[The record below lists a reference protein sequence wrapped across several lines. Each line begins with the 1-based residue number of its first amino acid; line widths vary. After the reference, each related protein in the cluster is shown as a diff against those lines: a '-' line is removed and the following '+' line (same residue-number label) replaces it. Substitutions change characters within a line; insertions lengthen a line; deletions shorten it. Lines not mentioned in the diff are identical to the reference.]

1 MFKVVEMVSR
11 TKPFSPSKI
20 SIINSCPLRY
30 LLETESHPSVSPP
43 SNIYALIGTAIHK
56 IIEDNL
62 SNPSI
67 SGGEIKK
74 QFLGAIDR
82 LASNNKRAP
91 LICWVYEKFGLG
103 GTLTSEKVIT
113 SVQQIKRLLDKYGN
127 DKSLER
133 SDKKLPSQ
141 KYEISS
147 LGSEKWFELAKFELA
162 GKIDLS
168 YLDDEGVIHVI
179 DFKSGKVIDEEG
191 LPKEEY
197 LLQIGVYGLMVEDST
212 SHSNLLLELI
222 GSHTSW
228 SGCLDETLRGRV
240 VDMIAYAKSKLPLGK
255 EIDASEISITGD
267 HCLSCRSRFACSK
280 YVNAL
285 KERVYGD
292 ENSICSPCD
301 IAGVVKKVSARGD
314 LIDLIISPTD
324 AVTCSIMGLPR
335 TLYPEFKVDDSIAGY
350 FLGTLDIENRC
361 NFPANFYV
369 IRDEAPRMS
378 SFESMVALM
387 DDGNK

>member
-1 MFKVVEMVSR
+1 MFKVLDVVSR

-20 SIINSCPLRY
+20 SVINLCPLRY
-30 LLETESHPSVSPP
+30 LLETEGYPSVSPP
-43 SNIYALIGTAIHK
+43 SSIYALTGTAIHK

-67 SGGEIKK
+67 SGADIKK
-74 QFLGAIDR
+74 QFLDAIDR
-82 LASNNKRAP
+82 LALNNKRAP

-113 SVQQIKRLLDKYGN
+113 SVQQVKRLLDKYGK

-133 SDKKLPSQ
+133 SDTKLPSQ
-141 KYEISS
+141 KYEFSS
-147 LGSEKWFELAKFELA
+147 LGSEKWFEVTKLELA

-179 DFKSGKVIDEEG
+179 DFKSGKVIDDEG

-197 LLQIGVYGLMVEDST
+197 ILQIGVYGLMVEDST

-228 SGCLDETLRGRV
+228 SGLLDEPLRGRV
-240 VDMIAYAKSKLPLGK
+240 VDLITHAKNILPLGK
-255 EIDASEISITGD
+255 EIDAYEISMTGE
-267 HCLSCRSRFACSK
+267 HCLSCRSRFACGK
-280 YVNAL
+280 YVSAL
-285 KERVYGD
+285 KDRAYG
-292 ENSICSPCD
+292 EESTICSPSD
-301 IAGVVKKVSARGD
+301 VIGVVKKTSTRGD
-314 LIDLIISPTD
+314 LIDLIVSP
-324 AVTCSIMGLPR
+324 VGGITCSIMGLPQ
-335 TLYPEFKVDDSIAGY
+335 TLYPEFKEGDLIAGY
-350 FLGTLDIENRC
+350 FLGILDIENRC

-369 IRDEAPRMS
+369 IRDESPRKS
-378 SFESMVALM
+378 SFESMVALV
-387 DDGNK
+387 DARSK

>member
-1 MFKVVEMVSR
+1 MFKVLDKVAR

-30 LLETESHPSVSPP
+30 LLETESYHSVSPP
-43 SNIYALIGTAIHK
+43 SNIYALTGTAIHK

-67 SGGEIKK
+67 SGAEIKK
-74 QFLGAIDR
+74 QFLGVLDR
-82 LASNNKRAP
+82 LAINNKRAP

-103 GTLTSEKVIT
+103 GTLANERVIS
-113 SVQQIKRLLDKYGN
+113 SVQQIKRLLDKYGK

-133 SDKKLPSQ
+133 PDTKLPSQ
-141 KYEISS
+141 KYEFSS
-147 LGSEKWFELAKFELA
+147 LGAEKWFELAKFELA

-168 YLDDEGVIHVI
+168 YLDDEGVIHVV
-179 DFKSGKVIDEEG
+179 DFKSGKVIDDEG

-212 SHSNLLLELI
+212 SHPNLLLELI

-228 SGCLDETLRGRV
+228 SGCLDESLRGRV
-240 VDMIAYAKSKLPLGK
+240 VDLITYAKNNLPLNK
-255 EIDASEISITGD
+255 EINASEISITGD
-267 HCLSCRSRFACSK
+267 HCLSCRSRFACGK

-285 KERVYGD
+285 NKRVHG
-292 ENSICSPCD
+292 EESSICSPCD
-301 IAGVVKKVSARGD
+301 VTGVVKKTSTRGD
-314 LIDLIISPTD
+314 LIDLIVSPIGGI
-324 AVTCSIMGLPR
+324 TCSIMGLPR
-335 TLYPEFKVDDSIAGY
+335 SLYPEFKEGDLIAGY
-350 FLGTLDIENRC
+350 FLGVLDIENRC

-369 IRDEAPRMS
+369 FRDEAPRMS
-378 SFESMVALM
+378 SFESMVALV
-387 DDGNK
+387 DAGSK